1 MSAVAAHAVA
11 GGPPLTHRA
20 VLTIA
25 LPVMILNVS
34 TTPLIGTVDTT

>member
-34 TTPLIGTVDTT
+34 TPLIGTVDTT